1 MNEEN
6 IKRAY
11 LGAALAAAGI
21 VSAIVIYTVVVELL
35 RMKGYAGALKPPAA
49 YAVKYA
55 LYVIGASALVALKF
69 AGAITARRRG
79 TPEETLKALTADAII
94 KAALCETP
102 AIAGLV
108 MFLLTGYR
116 ADFYLLVVF
125 ALGLEIYHFPRLNAW
140 RERLRGDF
148 GQL

>member
-1 MNEEN
+1 MNEGTL
-6 IKRAY
+6 KRSY
-11 LGAALAAAGI
+11 RGAALAAGGI
-21 VSAIVIYTVVVELL
+21 VSAIVLYTVAVELL
-35 RMKGYAGALKPPAA
+35 RAHGYAGALKPPAS

-55 LYVIGASALVALKF
+55 LYIMGASALVALKF
-69 AGAITARRRG
+69 AGAVTARRRA
-79 TPEETLKALTADAII
+79 TPEETLKALTVDAII

-116 ADFYLLVVF
+116 ADFYMLVVF
-125 ALGLEIYHFPRLNAW
+125 ALGLEIYHFPRIGAW
-140 RERLRGDF
+140 RERIRGDF